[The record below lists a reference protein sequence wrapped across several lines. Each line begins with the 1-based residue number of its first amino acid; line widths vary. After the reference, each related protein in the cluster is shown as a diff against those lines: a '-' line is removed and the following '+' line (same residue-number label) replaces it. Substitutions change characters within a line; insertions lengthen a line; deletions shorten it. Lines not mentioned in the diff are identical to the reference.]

1 MMHRTQIVAAVF
13 VAGVLAG
20 GCRRRP
26 VEAPAS
32 ASSEPVASS
41 SPSPPAMASSPSP
54 ATGAVSR
61 IDAAPAA
68 TTPGAVTRH
77 ALVDGIVV
85 DAELTPL
92 ASSGR
97 PAGALREGDDVAVR
111 FTVRYSSTG
120 APIRGARPAAWMHPR
135 AQAAEPSD
143 ALSREACAKRIGGFL
158 SESLLDAPAVD
169 LNAWHVVVMNDDASL
184 SIVDPRFGFGGS
196 RLLAMVRLPAPAE
209 DWSLSGDGRRLY
221 VSMPDA
227 GRVAVVETATWKIVG
242 SVDTGARPGRLVR
255 RSQSPAQPAS
265 DDGQLWVA
273 VDGALAAI
281 DTGTLQAG
289 ARVPLGA
296 NPDDVAVLDAR
307 PALAFVAERGEHR
320 VAVVDL
326 ARRERVADTE
336 VGIAPVA
343 IAVSPASQL
352 AYAVGG
358 DTIVVIDRTGHVAAR
373 IITDDGL
380 ASVRFASDGRY
391 GLVANPA
398 RNRVYVL
405 DASTNRIVKTAE
417 IPGAPERIAFSD
429 TQAYVRSRDSEALHL
444 ISLASLGSDGTSLSV
459 GDVPAGQ
466 AALGAAPALADAIV
480 PVPGENAML
489 VANPADHAI
498 YFYKEGMA
506 APMGTFATY
515 SRRPRAVLVVDRSL
529 QERAPGAYETIGR
542 LGPAGRY
549 DLAFYLDAPR
559 LSQCFELAVA
569 ARDPAAVAARAARA
583 RIEGIVPPGAGVLRA
598 GVPLT
603 LQFRLTDGGTQAP
616 RPRDGVTD
624 VRVLAMLLPGV
635 WQQRRTAVGAGNGL
649 YQIALTPPQ
658 AGVYQFFVE
667 APSLGMALD
676 HRPELTLRVVEDS
689 HVH

>member
-1 MMHRTQIVAAVF
+1 MRRAQMVAAVF

-20 GCRRRP
+20 GGCGRRP
-26 VEAPAS
+26 VEASSS
-32 ASSEPVASS
+32 ASSASVSSS
-41 SPSPPAMASSPSP
+41 SPTPSP
-54 ATGAVSR
+54 AGGTVSR
-61 IDAAPAA
+61 VDAAPAA
-68 TTPGAVTRH
+68 IAPGALTRH

-85 DAELTPL
+85 DAELTSL

-97 PAGALREGDDVAVR
+97 PTGALREGDDVQVR
-111 FTVRYSSTG
+111 FTLRYGSTG
-120 APIRGARPAAWMHPR
+120 APIRSARPAAWMHPR

-143 ALSREACAKRIGGFL
+143 NLSREACAKRIGGFL
-158 SESLLDAPAVD
+158 SESLFDAPAVD

-227 GRVAVVETATWKIVG
+227 GRVAVVETTTWKIVG
-242 SVDTGARPGRLVR
+242 SVDAGAHPGRFVPR
-255 RSQSPAQPAS
+255 S

-281 DTGTLQAG
+281 DTGTLQPG

-296 NPDDVAVLDAR
+296 DPDDVARLDAR
-307 PALAFVAERGEHR
+307 PALAFVAERGAQR

-326 ARRERVADTE
+326 ARGEQVAETE
-336 VGIAPVA
+336 VGIAPVS

-358 DTIVVIDRTGHVAAR
+358 DTIVVIDKTGHVVAR
-373 IITDDGL
+373 IVTDDGL
-380 ASVRFASDGRY
+380 AYIRFAPDGRY

-398 RNRVYVL
+398 KNRVYVL

-429 TQAYVRSRDSEALHL
+429 TQAYVRARESEALHL
-444 ISLASLGSDGTSLSV
+444 ISLARLGGDGTSLSL

-489 VANPADHAI
+489 VANPADRAI

-583 RIEGIVPPGAGVLRA
+583 RVEAIVPAGAGVLRA
-598 GVPLT
+598 GVSLT
-603 LQFRLTDGGTQAP
+603 LQFRLTDGGAQAP

-649 YQIALTPPQ
+649 YQIALTPPH

-667 APSLGMALD
+667 APSLGVALD
-676 HRPELTLRVVEDS
+676 RRPELTLRVVETGRP
-689 HVH
+689 